1 MNRIDRISAI
11 LIHLQSK
18 QVVKAQEMAERF
30 GVSKRTIYRD
40 IRSLEEA
47 GVPLGGEAG
56 VGYYLADNYH
66 LPPVS
71 LTREEAGAFIVA
83 AKLMEKHSDFGIN
96 QQFQSGLTKIRS
108 VLRNSDKTYLANI
121 ENQIE
126 VLKVADERKSSA
138 ANPHLSQIM
147 QAMSEHKMVEITY
160 KSAYKNEQTQRM
172 VEPYNIWFYSMN
184 WHLIGLCHKRDSY
197 RDFRI
202 DRIQQVIITERNYE
216 KPANFSIEHYFEEMM
231 KKEELFSARLI
242 ISNEVYTH
250 IQNTRYYFGFV
261 SEEKIDDNYYQMD
274 FLVNDLQYL
283 ARWVITLGNHVEIVS
298 PKTLKEI
305 VLKDIEVLSQHYKD

>member
-1 MNRIDRISAI
+1 MNRVDRISAI

-18 QVVKAQEMAERF
+18 QVVKAREMAERF

-121 ENQIE
+121 EDQIE
-126 VLKVADERKSSA
+126 VLKAADERKRPV
-138 ANPHLSQIM
+138 ANPHLSQLM
-147 QAMSEHKMVEITY
+147 QAMSENRMVEIIY
-160 KSAYKNEQTQRM
+160 QSAYKREQTQRL

-202 DRIQQVIITERNYE
+202 DRIQNVKITDEAYE
-216 KPANFSIEHYFEEMM
+216 KPANFSIEHYFSEMM
-231 KKEELFSARLI
+231 KKEELFSVRLI
-242 ISNEVYTH
+242 ISTEIYTH
-250 IQNTRYYFGFV
+250 IQNSRYYFGFV
-261 SEEKIDDNYYQMD
+261 NEEKLDENRYQMD
-274 FLVNDLQYL
+274 FLINDLQYV
-283 ARWVITLGNHVEIVS
+283 ARWVISLGNQVEIVS
-298 PKTLKEI
+298 PKALKEI
-305 VLKDIEVLSQHYKD
+305 VLKDIEVLAEHYKE

>member
-18 QVVKAQEMAERF
+18 QVVKASEMANRF

-47 GVPLGGEAG
+47 GVPIGGEAG

-71 LTREEAGAFIVA
+71 LTREEAGSFILA

-96 QQFQSGLTKIRS
+96 QQFQSGLTKIRA
-108 VLRNSDKTYLANI
+108 VLRNSDKSYLENI
-121 ENQIE
+121 EGQIA
-126 VLKVADERKSSA
+126 VLKAADSS
-138 ANPHLSQIM
+138 NTSKPTPYLSIIM
-147 QAMSEHKMVEITY
+147 QAMSEKKVIKLSY
-160 KSAYKNEQTQRM
+160 FSAYRNEQTLRL

-184 WHLIGLCHKRDSY
+184 WHLIGYCRMRKSY

-202 DRIQQVIITERNYE
+202 DRIQQVRISDRNFE
-216 KPANFSIEHYFEEMM
+216 KPLHISIEHYFAEIVR
-231 KKEELFSARLI
+231 KGELFSVRLI
-242 ISNEVYTH
+242 MTNEVYAF

-261 SEEKIDDNYYQMD
+261 SEEKLDENRYQMD
-274 FLVNDLQYL
+274 FLVSDLQYL
-283 ARWVITLGNHVEIVS
+283 AKWIITLGNHVEILF
-298 PKTLKEI
+298 PKALKEI
-305 VLKDIEVLSQHYKD
+305 VLAEVEVLSEHYGV